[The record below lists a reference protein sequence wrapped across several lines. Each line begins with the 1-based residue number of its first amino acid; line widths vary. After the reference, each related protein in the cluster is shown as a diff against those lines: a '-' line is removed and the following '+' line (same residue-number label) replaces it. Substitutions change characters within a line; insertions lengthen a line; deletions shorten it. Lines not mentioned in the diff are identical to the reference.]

1 MWNVNLNVCVCVCI
15 SVCAHA
21 GVQEYV
27 HISKNH
33 QIVKENI
40 RGEETM
46 IEEVKGKNLSNLS
59 TWIRK
64 QNKTKNGSKQ
74 GTSGTGGEG
83 KGRW

>member
-1 MWNVNLNVCVCVCI
+1 M
-15 SVCAHA
+15 CAHA

-27 HISKNH
+27 HISINH

-46 IEEVKGKNLSNLS
+46 IGDGKGKNLSNLS
-59 TWIRK
+59 TWERK
-64 QNKTKNGSKQ
+64 QNKTKYGSKQ
-74 GTSGTGGEG
+74 GTSGTGAG